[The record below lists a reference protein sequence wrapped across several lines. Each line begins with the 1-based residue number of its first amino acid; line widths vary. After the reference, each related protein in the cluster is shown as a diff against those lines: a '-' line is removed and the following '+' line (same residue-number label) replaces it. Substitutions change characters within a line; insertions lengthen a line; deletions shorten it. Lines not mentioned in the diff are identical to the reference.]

1 MSKIK
6 KSNHLQATATL
17 STETTLRGTQSCCE
31 GIPERAARSTCKRRR
46 LSVTRRPFRGT
57 RSCCEGIPERAAP
70 GDDQQIVEED
80 NLESLAAPLAH
91 ALYIPLSLP
100 RIFRAWSFTR
110 PWRRN
115 TKKYNEEPPPERSG
129 EGGSSLHGQQLL
141 HGGAGTPNEGQLGHA
156 SNTKAPFDEKH
167 AKPTYYRGR
176 IL

>member
-1 MSKIK
+1 M
-6 KSNHLQATATL
+6 
-17 STETTLRGTQSCCE
+17 
-31 GIPERAARSTCKRRR
+31 PRSTCKRRR
-46 LSVTRRPFRGT
+46 LYATWRPFRGT
-57 RSCCEGIPERAAP
+57 RPRGEGIPERAAP
-70 GDDQQIVEED
+70 GGEY
-80 NLESLAAPLAH
+80 NSRSYLRSLAAPWAH

-156 SNTKAPFDEKH
+156 SNTKACFDEKNDK
-167 AKPTYYRGR
+167 ADP
-176 IL
+176 